1 MKKLIAFLMVMMM
14 VFSFAAV
21 AEEDNRGWHNILLLG
36 DDSRDSSNEGRTD
49 TIMILSINREESLLK
64 MTSIMRDVWVSFPG
78 TSKSGKINAANV
90 YGGPELAI
98 KTVNEYFG
106 MDIEDYVLLGMY
118 DLVDI
123 VDLVGGIDIEIT
135 ETERNYINGK
145 YSEATIPSSGMVHLN
160 GTQTM
165 IYARERYTDS
175 DHFRVMRQQ
184 SVILALANTLQ
195 NMEVDALME
204 LTDKILSYIVTNMED
219 DEIKDLA
226 TVGLVIEVEEVGQ
239 HKIPADGTYESGTY
253 NGTWKIKANFEKN
266 EQLLHEFIYGE

>member
-14 VFSFAAV
+14 FSCVCV
-21 AEEDNRGWHNILLLG
+21 AEENSDGWHNILLLG
-36 DDSRDSSNEGRTD
+36 DDSRDSSNQGRTD
-49 TIMILSINREESLLK
+49 TIMIISINREESLMK

-90 YGGPELAI
+90 YGGPELAM
-98 KTVNEYFG
+98 KTVNECFG

-123 VDLVGGIDIEIT
+123 VDLIGGIDIEIT
-135 ETERNYINGK
+135 ETERNYINK
-145 YSEATIPSSGMVHLN
+145 YYSESKLSSAGMVRLN
-160 GTQTM
+160 GTQAM

-184 SVILALANTLQ
+184 NIILSMADKMQ
-195 NMEVDALME
+195 NMEVDELMDLMDE
-204 LTDKILSYIVTNMED
+204 ILGYVESNMED
-219 DEIKDLA
+219 EELKDLA
-226 TVGLVIEVEEVGQ
+226 TVGLVIEVDEVGQ

-253 NGTWKIKANFEKN
+253 SGTWKIKANLEKN